1 LGCIDNKG
9 NGEEEMGGKIP
20 FIDLGTNLKVLDSDS
35 GLFHMCAIMDSY
47 DLKCWGGS
55 EQGQTGYLD

>member
-1 LGCIDNKG
+1 
-9 NGEEEMGGKIP
+9 MGGKIP